1 MQGGHPVVGGGV
13 VHRVLM
19 TPRATR
25 VGPHPTRERS
35 GAVEDD
41 DVEVEVRSTSSASS
55 TTVVAVTVLI
65 GGWSESHPPALRREP
80 LDGEVRVTDVN
91 HCFGLL
97 RPLFRDECRIFAET
111 DALRDGMVNVSA
123 DGFSSGCLGDPARER
138 GVSGAATTG
147 DVKLGRRQCA

>member
-1 MQGGHPVVGGGV
+1 VSRDLPEPERMQGGHSVVGGGV

-19 TPRATR
+19 PPRATR
-25 VGPHPTRERS
+25 VGPHPTREKS

-91 HCFGLL
+91 HCF
-97 RPLFRDECRIFAET
+97 RPSASAFSVTNAASSPKPTRCET
-111 DALRDGMVNVSA
+111 VW
-123 DGFSSGCLGDPARER
+123 
-138 GVSGAATTG
+138 
-147 DVKLGRRQCA
+147 

>member
-1 MQGGHPVVGGGV
+1 VTKAYCWRYRIPRRRRDLPELAERMQGGHPVVGGGV
-13 VHRVLM
+13 AHRVLM

-25 VGPHPTRERS
+25 VGPHPTREKS

-97 RPLFRDECRIFAET
+97 RPPF
-111 DALRDGMVNVSA
+111 
-123 DGFSSGCLGDPARER
+123 P
-138 GVSGAATTG
+138 
-147 DVKLGRRQCA
+147 